1 MPTKTVILGADHGGF
16 VLKKALIEH
25 LSNQGFTILDMGAD
39 STESCDFPIYG
50 RKVCEAVLREL
61 APGVLICGTGIGMC
75 MVANKV
81 KHIRAAICT
90 NEYMARMTRRHNDAN
105 VLCLGER
112 VLGLDLAKSIVDA
125 FLATDYEGGRHQ
137 RRLDMIER

>member
-1 MPTKTVILGADHGGF
+1 
-16 VLKKALIEH
+16 
-25 LSNQGFTILDMGAD
+25 
-39 STESCDFPIYG
+39 
-50 RKVCEAVLREL
+50 
-61 APGVLICGTGIGMC
+61 